1 MGPGSMRRPMVGV
14 MGLMGLRLMGLRLMG
29 FRLMGPG
36 SMRRPMAGVMGLGS
50 GGSATDTTWGDPLFQ
65 FVDQQLNFVF

>member
-14 MGLMGLRLMGLRLMG
+14 MGLMGLRLMG